1 MGDLAMSADLIYCCG
16 LRLKLSVSNCD
27 LNSKIEV
34 SSLLQEVSP
43 FVLEAMFL
51 IVQKM
56 RVDSAMFQKDKTA
69 EVNMRQ
75 DCLESLEEEL
85 PILESQIVSIS
96 KDPL

>member
-1 MGDLAMSADLIYCCG
+1 
-16 LRLKLSVSNCD
+16 
-27 LNSKIEV
+27 
-34 SSLLQEVSP
+34 
-43 FVLEAMFL
+43 
-51 IVQKM
+51 M